1 MAGSLESL
9 ERVALL
15 LMSARVLQGER
26 RTPGEYAHIARRRAC
41 GTLIFCTIRTDRDGI
56 GPATSA
62 ENMMENE
69 IRQPES
75 AAPRSVARVLIV
87 DDEESIRRLV
97 SKWTDISGY
106 EVKAASS
113 AEAALLMMH
122 AWTADILVCDIR
134 MPRYSGVWL
143 IEHLRTLYPGT
154 AIIISTGYGEVDPA
168 LMLRAKITGILA
180 KPYDRATLVASL
192 ERAMESRRTSEPP
205 VH

>member
-1 MAGSLESL
+1 MAEDQIVQLES
-9 ERVALL
+9 
-15 LMSARVLQGER
+15 
-26 RTPGEYAHIARRRAC
+26 I
-41 GTLIFCTIRTDRDGI
+41 
-56 GPATSA
+56 
-62 ENMMENE
+62 
-69 IRQPES
+69 
-75 AAPRSVARVLIV
+75 APRPVARVLIV

-106 EVKAASS
+106 EVKAAGS

-168 LMLRAKITGILA
+168 LMLRAKITGYLA
-180 KPYDRATLVASL
+180 KPYDRETLIASL
-192 ERAMESRRTSEPP
+192 EQAMESRRTGEPP

>member
-1 MAGSLESL
+1 MT
-9 ERVALL
+9 
-15 LMSARVLQGER
+15 GE
-26 RTPGEYAHIARRRAC
+26 E
-41 GTLIFCTIRTDRDGI
+41 
-56 GPATSA
+56 
-62 ENMMENE
+62 
-69 IRQPES
+69 QPET
-75 AAPRSVARVLIV
+75 AATAPRPIARVLIV

-122 AWTADILVCDIR
+122 AWTADIVVCDIR

-143 IEHLRTLYPGT
+143 IEHLRTLYPST

-168 LMLRAKITGILA
+168 LMTRARVSGYLA
-180 KPYDRATLVASL
+180 KPYDRPTLINSL
-192 ERAMESRRTSEPP
+192 ERAMESRRPLEPP

>member
-1 MAGSLESL
+1 MTEK
-9 ERVALL
+9 
-15 LMSARVLQGER
+15 LMSEA
-26 RTPGEYAHIARRRAC
+26 
-41 GTLIFCTIRTDRDGI
+41 
-56 GPATSA
+56 
-62 ENMMENE
+62 
-69 IRQPES
+69 ES
-75 AAPRSVARVLIV
+75 AAPRPIARVLIV

-122 AWTADILVCDIR
+122 AWTADIVVCDIR

-143 IEHLRTLYPGT
+143 IEHLRTLYPAT

-168 LMLRAKITGILA
+168 LMLRAKITGYLA
-180 KPYDRATLVASL
+180 KPYDRETLLASL
-192 ERAMESRRTSEPP
+192 ERAMEARRGGEPP

>member
-1 MAGSLESL
+1 MTDDHVPGSE
-9 ERVALL
+9 
-15 LMSARVLQGER
+15 
-26 RTPGEYAHIARRRAC
+26 T
-41 GTLIFCTIRTDRDGI
+41 T
-56 GPATSA
+56 GPRPT
-62 ENMMENE
+62 
-69 IRQPES
+69 
-75 AAPRSVARVLIV
+75 ARVLIV

-122 AWTADILVCDIR
+122 AWTADVVVCDIR

-143 IEHLRTLYPGT
+143 IEHLRTLYPST

-168 LMLRAKITGILA
+168 LLLRAKITGYLA
-180 KPYDRATLVASL
+180 KPYDRETLMAAL
-192 ERAMESRRTSEPP
+192 DRAMEARKSDEPP